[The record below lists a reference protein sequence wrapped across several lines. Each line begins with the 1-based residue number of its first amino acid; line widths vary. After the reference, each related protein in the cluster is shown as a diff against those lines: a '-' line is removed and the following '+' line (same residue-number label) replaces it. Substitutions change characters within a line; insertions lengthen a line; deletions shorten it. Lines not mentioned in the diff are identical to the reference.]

1 MSHAVHRGEQSLTG
15 VVLKATITVLVK
27 GEPNPFTAR
36 PGLGFGTDAS
46 TPNFTSKNIWKAFIA
61 ILKAIVTSGVWT
73 REQQRP
79 TLRASVAGAQAVV
92 TAATVV
98 NGNNVTINGSAMT
111 AAVHRSSQTLTC
123 VSAIAGD
130 TVVINSIVFTG
141 VAGAAT
147 RGVANFSIDT
157 SDTATAAS
165 IADQVNYYQITD
177 PLVWGKS
184 ALGVVTLF
192 AKLEP
197 VTAAQATAT
206 DAYTLTTTGGTIT
219 AGGATFTGGAAAV
232 NNEFD
237 DKGNNATT
245 AASLAA
251 NIALSS
257 TALISGQVT
266 GNNQSAIV
274 TCASVSVNDWVNL
287 RGEVLVAGVTATDSA
302 GARIT
307 TSPPNSWC
315 QASTDTNDA
324 ISLCNC
330 INSHP
335 RLGQLYYADNVAGAV
350 TIHERSPTL
359 GGGSYVTTIDGTRL
373 AVTGTDPYK
382 GGGVFGSNA
391 SCLIESIAS
400 GQVGNA
406 ITIASSGGTVA
417 ITGSISR
424 LAGGTTVVS
433 TF

>member
-1 MSHAVHRGEQSLTG
+1 M
-15 VVLKATITVLVK
+15 KATITLTAK
-27 GEPNPFTAR
+27 GLPNPFIAR

-46 TPNFTSKNIWKAFIA
+46 TPNFNSKNIWKAFIA
-61 ILKAIVTSGVWT
+61 CLKDVVVTGLWT

-79 TLRASVAGAQAVV
+79 QLRASTGGAQAVV
-92 TAATVV
+92 TTATVV
-98 NGNNVTINGSAMT
+98 NGNTVTINGTAMT

-130 TVVINSIVFTG
+130 TVVINGVTFTG
-141 VAGAAT
+141 TAGAVVHGDAT
-147 RGVANFSIDT
+147 FSIDT

-165 IADQVNYYQITD
+165 IADQVNYYVASD
-177 PLVWGKS
+177 VLVWGKS
-184 ALGVVTLF
+184 AIGVVTLF
-192 AKLEP
+192 AKLDP

-219 AGGATFTGGAAAV
+219 AGGATFTGGLAAV

-251 NIALSS
+251 NLALST
-257 TALISGQVT
+257 TALISGAVT

-274 TCASVSVNDWVNL
+274 TLASTAVGDWVNL
-287 RGEVLVAGVTATDSA
+287 RGEVLTAGVTATDLTV
-302 GARIT
+302 GGVRN
-307 TSPPNSWC
+307 PVVQPNYWC
-315 QASTDTNDA
+315 QAQSDTNDA

-330 INSHP
+330 INAHP
-335 RLGQLYYADNVAGAV
+335 RLRELYYADNVAGAV

-359 GGGSYVTTIDGTRL
+359 GGGSYVTTSDGTRL
-373 AVTGTDPYK
+373 AVTGTDPLK

-391 SCLIESIAS
+391 SVLIEAIAS
-400 GQVGNA
+400 GVSGNA

-424 LAGGTTVVS
+424 LAGGTSVVS